1 MAIVSIIGRPNVGK
15 STIFNRF
22 TEEKNAITC
31 DISGTTRDRNYGQCI
46 WNGLSFTIIDTGGY
60 ILSDENN
67 VINKNVN
74 KQIEISINESNIILF
89 VVDARDGLIDQDKS
103 IANILR
109 KYKGKKDIILVVNK
123 ADNYKLDF
131 ASYEFIKLGF
141 DKIFNISAISGYGT
155 GDLLDY
161 VVSILKNYTNCEQ
174 EDLPKFALIG
184 QPNVGKSLL
193 TNALLGEERNIVSN
207 IPGTTRDSIGT
218 TYNLFNKKFIL
229 IDTAGIRN
237 KSRNLDN
244 IEFYS
249 MLRSIKA
256 LESCDVCIYI
266 IDATL
271 NIEGKDSRLINLAIK
286 NRKGIVIVVNKCD
299 LITKDTNSI
308 NEYRKKIYD
317 KLKTCSF
324 IPIIFAS
331 ALKKHNIFKIVE
343 KSLEVYKNKTNKIKT
358 SELNDILLP
367 IISKKPPVSKR
378 GNEIKIKYVT
388 QLPTNDIIFV
398 FFCNRPNEIVQEYKS
413 FLRNKIYESFNL
425 EGVSFSILFK
435 KK

>member
-218 TYNLFNKKFIL
+218 TYNLFNKRFIL

-367 IISKKPPVSKR
+367 IIFKKPPVSKR